1 MEDSLQ
7 IAIVG
12 GGAAGFFAAIACAEA
27 NPHAHITIYEAGPE
41 PLSKVRISG
50 GGRCNVTH
58 HCTEAR
64 QLIQA
69 YPRGGRALLGP
80 FSRFQPQDTIA
91 WFEARG
97 VRLKTE
103 ADGRMFPV
111 SDRSSSIINCLLGE
125 AERLG
130 IQLRLREPIIGVE
143 RHADGFQLQLRAA
156 TVTVDRLLLATGSSP
171 SGYRL
176 ATALG
181 HDLIP
186 PVPSLFTFTVLDA
199 SLRALAGIS
208 RDRVQA
214 TLQVGGDRL
223 KETGPLLITHWGL
236 SGPAV
241 LKLSAFGARLL
252 QQHRYSAELRINWLP
267 DRSAEQVRLELQA
280 MRSNESKRQLKN
292 GRLADLP
299 QRLWL
304 YLLEQAGLPS
314 DRRWGEVSNQQLTA
328 LWQTLTAGTYAIAG
342 KGVFKE
348 EFVTAGGVPLDSL
361 NSQRME
367 SKRCPGLF
375 VAGELLNVDGITGG
389 FNFQNAWTSGWIA
402 GQALADHRSEA
413 HLR

>member
-27 NPHAHITIYEAGPE
+27 NPSAQITIYEAAPE

-91 WFEARG
+91 WFESRG

-111 SDRSSSIINCLLGE
+111 SDRSSSIVDCLLDE

-130 IQLRLREPIIGVE
+130 IQLRLREPIVGVE
-143 RHADGFQLQLRAA
+143 RQSTGFQLQLRSA

-241 LKLSAFGARLL
+241 LKLSAFSARLL
-252 QQHRYSAELRINWLP
+252 QQQRYRAELRIHWLP
-267 DRSAEQVRLELQA
+267 DCSSEQVRLELQA

-304 YLLEQAGLPS
+304 YLLEQAGVPS

-367 SKRCPGLF
+367 SKLCPGLF
-375 VAGELLNVDGITGG
+375 FAGELLNVDGITGG

-402 GQALADHRSEA
+402 GQALADYRSEA
-413 HLR
+413 DLR

>member
-27 NPHAHITIYEAGPE
+27 NPHAQITIYEAGPE

-58 HCTEAR
+58 HCTDPR
-64 QLIQA
+64 RLTQA

-91 WFEARG
+91 WFESRG
-97 VRLKTE
+97 IRLKTE

-111 SDRSSSIINCLLGE
+111 SDRSSSIINCLLDE

-130 IQLRLREPIIGVE
+130 IQLRLREPIVGVE
-143 RHADGFQLQLRAA
+143 RQATGFRLQLRQDS
-156 TVTVDRLLLATGSSP
+156 VEVDRLLLATGSSP

-181 HDLIP
+181 HELIP
-186 PVPSLFTFTVLDA
+186 PVPSLFTFTVLDPA
-199 SLRALAGIS
+199 LRELAGVS
-208 RDRVQA
+208 CDRVQA
-214 TLQVGGDRL
+214 SLQVEGDRL
-223 KETGPLLITHWGL
+223 SETGPLLVTHWGL
-236 SGPAV
+236 SGPV
-241 LKLSAFGARLL
+241 ILKLSAFGARLL
-252 QQHRYSAELRINWLP
+252 QQQRYQAELRINWLP
-267 DRSAEQVRLELQA
+267 DRSPEQVRLDLQETRA
-280 MRSNESKRQLKN
+280 TTSKRQLGN
-292 GRLADLP
+292 WRFNDLP

-304 YLLEQAGLPS
+304 YLLQRADIPS
-314 DRRWGEVSNQQLTA
+314 DRRWSEVSKKQLTA
-328 LWQTLTAGTYAIAG
+328 LGQAITAGTYAIAG

-348 EFVTAGGVPLDSL
+348 EFVTAGGVPLGSL
-361 NSQRME
+361 NSKRME
-367 SKRCPGLF
+367 SKHCPGLF
-375 VAGELLNVDGITGG
+375 FAGELLDVDGITGG

-402 GQALADHRSEA
+402 GQALADRGH
-413 HLR
+413 